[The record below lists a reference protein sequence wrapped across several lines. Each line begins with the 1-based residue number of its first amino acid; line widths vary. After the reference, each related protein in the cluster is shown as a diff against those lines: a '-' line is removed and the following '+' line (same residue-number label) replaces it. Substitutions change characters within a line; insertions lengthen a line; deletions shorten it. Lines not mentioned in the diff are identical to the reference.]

1 MKAPA
6 TPVSAPSTSGAA
18 TANLGSCSDPTIL
31 FENGLDGRQQPAFI
45 AKNQKDFNHGSALNI
60 GVYVLLLLLR
70 SRSDKA
76 DSRTASPGSS
86 RSASRPP
93 ATPVRTLSR
102 SLPRPLPPPL
112 PLEAR
117 PVRSAPPRPLG
128 RRGRSDFCR
137 SSGTDDR
144 CFRRCCRRV
153 ERGVWDYVALCAD
166 GGHCLSARRTL
177 QLDCNRPSS

>member
-60 GVYVLLLLLR
+60 GVYVLLLLR
-70 SRSDKA
+70 PRARSDKA

-86 RSASRPP
+86 RSASSPP
-93 ATPVRTLSR
+93 ATPVRMLLR

-117 PVRSAPPRPLG
+117 RVRSAPPRPLR
-128 RRGRSDFCR
+128 RRGRSDFADR
-137 SSGTDDR
+137 AELTTDAPGAAADAWNAVFGITSHFAQTAGT
-144 CFRRCCRRV
+144 
-153 ERGVWDYVALCAD
+153 A
-166 GGHCLSARRTL
+166 
-177 QLDCNRPSS
+177 